1 MGYNALKEVTAV
13 TIYADI
19 LLALNWWIDYLLL
32 LGVRR
37 SLGGGAR
44 PWRLAI
50 GALVGALSCFVLFL
64 PTFSVWLDLAVKLVA
79 ALVMVAVAF
88 RWQGWREFA
97 RRVLLLFVLSAGLAG
112 LCGAV
117 YHFVAPSGFY
127 VLNGVVYYSV
137 PPLLLVGFTV
147 LCYGILWL
155 SDYLLRRR
163 APVGHTF
170 RVRLTVG
177 ERRVDFPCLY
187 DSGNHLTEPFS
198 GYPVLVVEREI
209 AEQLLVVPPAEELPV
224 GGGWRLIP
232 YDTVGGGGLLP
243 AFIPTEMA
251 VITPKGVSSLG
262 DGYVAVCQRL
272 GRGEYRGLM
281 GTAMG
286 ERLVRSG
293 GK

>member
-1 MGYNALKEVTAV
+1 M

-37 SLGGGAR
+37 RLGGGTR
-44 PWRLAI
+44 PWRLAL
-50 GALVGALSCFVLFL
+50 GALVGALSCFVLFM

-79 ALVMVAVAF
+79 ALAMVSVAF
-88 RWQGWREFA
+88 RWQGWREFI
-97 RRVLLLFVLSAGLAG
+97 RRVLLLFALSAGLAG

-117 YHFVAPSGFY
+117 YFFVAPEGFY

-137 PPLLLVGFTV
+137 PPLLLVAFTV

-155 SDYLLRRR
+155 ADYLLRRN
-163 APVGHTF
+163 APAGHTF
-170 RVRLTVG
+170 RLRLTVG
-177 ERRVDFPCLY
+177 ERHVEFPCLY

-198 GYPVLVVEREI
+198 GYPVLVVEREV
-209 AEQLLVVPPAEELPV
+209 AENLLTVPSTEDLPV

-232 YDTVGGGGLLP
+232 FDTVGGGGLLP
-243 AFIPTEMA
+243 AFIPTDLTL
-251 VITPKGVSSLG
+251 ITPKEEVPLE
-262 DGYVAVCQRL
+262 DCYVAVCHRL
-272 GRGEYRGLM
+272 GRGEYRGLI
-281 GTAMG
+281 GASMG
-286 ERLVRSG
+286 EKLLKRG

>member
-1 MGYNALKEVTAV
+1 M
-13 TIYADI
+13 TIYVDI
-19 LLALNWWIDYLLL
+19 LVTLNWWIDYLLL

-37 SLGGGAR
+37 QLGGGAR

-64 PTFSVWLDLAVKLVA
+64 PAFSVWLDLATKLVA
-79 ALVMVAVAF
+79 ALVMVLVAF
-88 RWQGWREFA
+88 RWQGWRECA

-112 LCGAV
+112 LCGAL
-117 YHFVAPSGFY
+117 YFFLAPEGFY
-127 VLNGVVYYSV
+127 VFNGVVYYSV

-177 ERRVDFPCLY
+177 EKHQEFPCLY
-187 DSGNHLTEPFS
+187 DSGNHLVEPFS
-198 GYPVLVVEREI
+198 GYPVLVVEREV
-209 AEQLLVVPPAEELPV
+209 AEQLLAVPSTEDLPV
-224 GGGWRLIP
+224 HGGWRLIP
-232 YDTVGGGGLLP
+232 YDTVAGGGLLP
-243 AFIPTEMA
+243 AFIPTNVA
-251 VITPKGVSSLG
+251 VISAKTEVLLG
-262 DGYVAVCQRL
+262 DCYVAVCDRL

-281 GTAMG
+281 GTALG
-286 ERLVRSG
+286 EELLKRG

>member
-1 MGYNALKEVTAV
+1 M

-37 SLGGGAR
+37 RLGGGAR
-44 PWRLAI
+44 SWRLAV
-50 GALVGALSCFVLFL
+50 GALVGALTCFVLFL
-64 PTFSVWLDLAVKLVA
+64 PAFSVWLDLATKLAA
-79 ALVMVAVAF
+79 ALVMVLIAF

-117 YHFVAPSGFY
+117 YFFVAPQGFY

-147 LCYGILWL
+147 LCYGIMWL
-155 SDYLLRRR
+155 SDHLLRRN
-163 APVGHTF
+163 APIGHTF
-170 RVRLTVG
+170 RIRLTVG
-177 ERRVDFPCLY
+177 EKQVDFPCLY

-198 GYPVLVVEREI
+198 GYPVLVVEQEV
-209 AEQLLVVPPAEELPV
+209 AEQLLAVPPAEDLPV

-232 YDTVGGGGLLP
+232 YDTVAGGGLLP
-243 AFIPTEMA
+243 AFIPTQTA
-251 VITPKGVSSLG
+251 LVTPKGEQPLG
-262 DGYVAVCQRL
+262 DCYVAVCQRL
-272 GRGEYRGLM
+272 GRGEYRGLI

-286 ERLVRSG
+286 EQLRKWG